1 MHDFHAAVQAV
12 GTGPG
17 LVGRKFQTEYGAGD
31 VFALMG
37 RGVGKEHLAVDIADG
52 PGIRRRL
59 QIIVRRDEAAP
70 VKRAARVFR
79 VQVLGVRHA
88 PGSDESLFGCVG
100 CAVSQCE
107 SRVAVLVL
115 LQRLGAHAHKAE
127 DAVLLQ
133 RVSEMGCNIFILCG
147 GELRGCLGDDDVC
160 PHMIVEI
167 GHLDADRAAAGDNE
181 AFGHN
186 ILLEK

>member
-1 MHDFHAAVQAV
+1 M
-12 GTGPG
+12 
-17 LVGRKFQTEYGAGD
+17 
-31 VFALMG
+31 
-37 RGVGKEHLAVDIADG
+37 
-52 PGIRRRL
+52 
-59 QIIVRRDEAAP
+59 
-70 VKRAARVFR
+70 
-79 VQVLGVRHA
+79 
-88 PGSDESLFGCVG
+88 
-100 CAVSQCE
+100 
-107 SRVAVLVL
+107 
-115 LQRLGAHAHKAE
+115 
-127 DAVLLQ
+127 LLQ